1 VGEAALVSVIIPTYN
16 YGHFIAEA
24 IQSVL
29 SQSYRNFEIIV
40 IDDGSTDSTKDV
52 VSSFPGVR
60 YLHQANQGIAQSR
73 NAGLFASRGEF
84 LVFLD
89 ADDRLLPDALTL
101 GVAALEAKPECAF
114 VSGQW
119 ELFSKN
125 GESLPSP
132 PINCI
137 QSDHYRA
144 FLHSNYIGTVGQV
157 MFRRSILEAVNG
169 FDSTVPGCDD
179 FELYLRLARSY
190 PVQCHD
196 KVVLQHRRHAANTSG
211 KRDMMLQSVLRIY
224 EAQTSHVQC
233 KPELE
238 ALQQQRIKL
247 CQKGLGKELNTQK
260 QARIKAN
267 WLVKGIIQIR
277 DRVRAELLFR
287 RYTSKRRRAAK

>member
-1 VGEAALVSVIIPTYN
+1 MDDAPLVSVIIPTYN

-24 IQSVL
+24 IESVR

-52 VSSFPGVR
+52 VSSFPEVR
-60 YLHQANQGIAQSR
+60 YLHQANQGIAPAR
-73 NAGLFASRGEF
+73 NAGLLASRGEF

-101 GVAALEAKPECAF
+101 GVAELKADPECAF

-119 ELFSKN
+119 ELISKD
-125 GESLPSP
+125 GKSLPSP

-157 MFRRSILEAVNG
+157 MFRRSILEAVDG
-169 FDSTVPGCDD
+169 FDTSVPGCDD

-190 PVQCHD
+190 PLQCHD
-196 KVVLQHRRHAANTSG
+196 KVVLQYRRHGSNSSG
-211 KRDMMLQSVLRIY
+211 KRDMMLESTLRIY
-224 EAQTSHVQC
+224 QAQTPHVVGR
-233 KPELE
+233 PELE
-238 ALQQQRIKL
+238 SLQQQRIEL
-247 CQKGLGKELNTQK
+247 CQKSLGRELKKQK

-277 DRVRAELLFR
+277 NRVRAELLFR
-287 RYTSKRRRAAK
+287 RYTSKRRKAAK

>member
-1 VGEAALVSVIIPTYN
+1 MGEAALVSVIIPTYN

-24 IQSVL
+24 IESVL
-29 SQSYRNFEIIV
+29 AQSYRNFEIIV

-52 VSSFPGVR
+52 VSSFPEVR
-60 YLHQANQGIAQSR
+60 YLPQANQGIAPAR
-73 NAGLFASRGEF
+73 NAGLLASRGEF

-101 GVAALEAKPECAF
+101 GIALLKANPECAF

-119 ELFSKN
+119 ELISKN
-125 GESLPSP
+125 GKSLPSP

-144 FLHSNYIGTVGQV
+144 FLHSNYVGTVGQV
-157 MFRRSILEAVNG
+157 MFRRSILEAANG
-169 FDSTVPGCDD
+169 FDTSVPGCDD
-179 FELYLRLARSY
+179 FELYLRLTRSY

-196 KVVLQHRRHAANTSG
+196 KVVLQHRRHGSNTSG
-211 KRDMMLQSVLRIY
+211 KRDMMLQSALRIY
-224 EAQTSHVQC
+224 QAQAPHVQGR
-233 KPELE
+233 PELE
-238 ALQQQRIKL
+238 SLQQQRSEL
-247 CQKGLGKELNTQK
+247 CQRGLDKELKKNR

-287 RYTSKRRRAAK
+287 RHTSRRRKAAK